1 MIHGLQDGAVAVL
14 TKMHHAAVDGV
25 SGAEVMSILLDD
37 TAAGREFE
45 PTPAVVGER
54 FPSEVQMLGRG
65 LVGMLRQPLRVLR
78 AAPTTLPH
86 LDDVAS
92 LRHLAGVKTIARS
105 GRMIKR
111 LIPAGGD
118 GSALQGNDV
127 VAPPTR
133 FQTRISAHR
142 RVAFGSVSNRAA
154 QRRRVLALGA
164 GTSLPGCGAARPA
177 GRIGKGHNPSGRPDV
192 PRERVG
198 VALRRSHVRSAAGPP
213 GAASRPRL
221 VCSTCSRKNG

>member
-1 MIHGLQDGAVAVL
+1 MIHGLEDGAVAVL

-37 TAAGREFE
+37 TAAGRELK
-45 PTPAVVGER
+45 PTSAVVGEH

-78 AAPTTLPH
+78 AAPTTVPH
-86 LDDVAS
+86 LDDVAT
-92 LRHLAGVKTIARS
+92 LRHLPGVKAIARS
-105 GRMIKR
+105 GRLIKR

-127 VAPPTR
+127 VAPQTR

-142 RVAFGSVSNRAA
+142 RVAFGSLSLADVKTIKNTFGCTVNDVVLALCASGL
-154 QRRRVLALGA
+154 RVLAGRARRAA
-164 GTSLPGCGAARPA
+164 GSTA
-177 GRIGKGHNPSGRPDV
+177 GGFHPDV
-192 PRERVG
+192 GSHPG
-198 VALRRSHVRSAAGPP
+198 ADGHVRQPGLGDDRRAAH
-213 GAASRPRL
+213 
-221 VCSTCSRKNG
+221 